1 MPRPYSRA
9 VRVCVLGATEVWR
22 EDQQVDLGPRKRR
35 ALVAALALSGGRP
48 VSVDALVDLLWAD
61 APPDA
66 VANTLQAYISGLR
79 KTLEPDRAPRTPAS
93 VLVTVAPGYALRVP
107 EADLDATRFDRLVS
121 GVHRRLGTRG
131 TWWEPPGLTDDVI
144 SASLADVEEALALW
158 RGTPYVDLEEA
169 PSAVAERARLEELRS
184 VALEDRAVL
193 RLALGDHGTVAA
205 ELESLT
211 AAYPLRERL
220 WGLRAVALSRAG
232 RQADALDALREV
244 RDVLDRELGLEPSA
258 QLRDLQTAV
267 LRQDPALSRAAAVA
281 APAAPLPTAPPA
293 APRLPDW
300 PLVGRA
306 DQLAVL
312 VDALAAA
319 EQGAPSFAALTGE
332 PGIGKSRLCGE
343 LAARAVA
350 NGARVVVGRCSQDD
364 GAPPLWPWRQVLR
377 GLGAELAVPDADDE
391 GAEFRTWESITDRVA
406 EAARQETV
414 VVVLDDLHWAD
425 RSSLRVLRLLAD
437 TVDTGRLLTLG
448 TWRTH
453 PEPAGALADAAES
466 LARRHAARLD
476 LHGLTAAQAAEVV
489 EAVAEVMPTDEQADQ
504 LAERTDGNPFFLV
517 EYARLAHDGGD
528 LGALMAE
535 PDPPTAVSDVLA
547 RRIHRLPDGTGDL
560 LRWAS
565 VIGRSFELS
574 VLVEAAG
581 ADEDEA
587 LDHMDT
593 ALAAGLVREEAVGSY
608 LFGHALVRDELYG
621 DLGPTRRARMHARVA
636 EALEPRP
643 GRESETARHWLDAG
657 PAYAGQA
664 WRAARAAA
672 EAARRVHAYGE
683 VAELL
688 EAALDSMEKDPT
700 ATPADRYDLLM
711 PLADAHRWRAA
722 WEALH
727 LTVQRAIA
735 VADELGD
742 VERLA
747 SAASAMT
754 VGALWQSAHYGS
766 THDEVIAAL
775 RRSLAGLPDADGE
788 MRCRVMLALSNELYY
803 TSSFEERTA
812 LVEQAVAMADR
823 LGDEV
828 LQVDA
833 RQIGAVSLWQP
844 DTAELR
850 YDMAREAMEL
860 AEASGNERGYVA
872 AATHVTVVLGELGR
886 IPEMWEM
893 LAVARERAERLQ
905 FPYGLLVL
913 DSMEAPWLAMAGRLD
928 EAEVLLDRLG
938 RLTQDV
944 SMRQAEDAWAGTLI
958 TLRLWQGRHQEIVPV
973 MYSFED
979 GPLPVTP
986 TLLTFLLRSGDVE
999 AARTHAATHPLT
1011 VVPADWMSMLN
1022 WGCAAEAALG
1032 LGDRAVGA
1040 EAYSVL
1046 APYAGRT
1053 ICAGSGNAMGP
1064 VDAFLA
1070 HAAAAVG
1077 DLELAARHADD
1088 AERLIDEWQIPLVA
1102 QWLRDQRDRYGF

>member
-35 ALVAALALSGGRP
+35 ALVAALALSGGHP

-61 APPDA
+61 SPPDA

-107 EADLDATRFDRLVS
+107 EDDLDATRFDRLVS

-144 SASLADVEEALALW
+144 SACLADVEEALALW

-244 RDVLDRELGLEPSA
+244 REVLDRELGLEPSA

-267 LRQDPALSRAAAVA
+267 LRQDPALSRGDAVA
-281 APAAPLPTAPPA
+281 APAAPLPTAPSA

-391 GAEFRTWESITDRVA
+391 GAEFRTWEAITDRVA

-476 LHGLTAAQAAEVV
+476 LHGLTPAQAAEVV

-560 LRWAS
+560 LRWAG

-643 GRESETARHWLDAG
+643 GRESETARHWLAAG

-788 MRCRVMLALSNELYY
+788 MLCRVMLALSNELYY

-928 EAEVLLDRLG
+928 EAEVLLERLG

-944 SMRQAEDAWAGTLI
+944 SMRQAEDAWAG
-958 TLRLWQGRHQEIVPV
+958 HP
-973 MYSFED
+973 D
-979 GPLPVTP
+979 
-986 TLLTFLLRSGDVE
+986 
-999 AARTHAATHPLT
+999 HA
-1011 VVPADWMSMLN
+1011 PALAGSPP
-1022 WGCAAEAALG
+1022 
-1032 LGDRAVGA
+1032 GDRAGHVLVRGRSPPGHADPAHLPAAFRRCGGGPHPRRDPSTDRRSGRLDVDAQLGLRRRGRPGA
-1040 EAYSVL
+1040 RRSGRGRRGLRRTGAVRRSDDLRGFRQRHGPRRRVSS
-1046 APYAGRT
+1046 ARRGGSGRPRAGRSP
-1053 ICAGSGNAMGP
+1053 C
-1064 VDAFLA
+1064 
-1070 HAAAAVG
+1070 
-1077 DLELAARHADD
+1077 R
-1088 AERLIDEWQIPLVA
+1088 
-1102 QWLRDQRDRYGF
+1102 

>member
-1 MPRPYSRA
+1 M
-9 VRVCVLGATEVWR
+9 
-22 EDQQVDLGPRKRR
+22 
-35 ALVAALALSGGRP
+35 
-48 VSVDALVDLLWAD
+48 
-61 APPDA
+61 
-66 VANTLQAYISGLR
+66 
-79 KTLEPDRAPRTPAS
+79 
-93 VLVTVAPGYALRVP
+93 
-107 EADLDATRFDRLVS
+107 
-121 GVHRRLGTRG
+121 
-131 TWWEPPGLTDDVI
+131 
-144 SASLADVEEALALW
+144 
-158 RGTPYVDLEEA
+158 
-169 PSAVAERARLEELRS
+169 
-184 VALEDRAVL
+184 
-193 RLALGDHGTVAA
+193 
-205 ELESLT
+205 
-211 AAYPLRERL
+211 
-220 WGLRAVALSRAG
+220 
-232 RQADALDALREV
+232 
-244 RDVLDRELGLEPSA
+244 
-258 QLRDLQTAV
+258 
-267 LRQDPALSRAAAVA
+267 
-281 APAAPLPTAPPA
+281 
-293 APRLPDW
+293 
-300 PLVGRA
+300 
-306 DQLAVL
+306 
-312 VDALAAA
+312 
-319 EQGAPSFAALTGE
+319 
-332 PGIGKSRLCGE
+332 
-343 LAARAVA
+343 
-350 NGARVVVGRCSQDD
+350 
-364 GAPPLWPWRQVLR
+364 LR

-391 GAEFRTWESITDRVA
+391 GAEFRTWEAITDRVA
-406 EAARQETV
+406 EAARRETV

-476 LHGLTAAQAAEVV
+476 LHGLTPAQAAEVV

-547 RRIHRLPDGTGDL
+547 RRIDRLPDGTGDL
-560 LRWAS
+560 LRWAG

-574 VLVEAAG
+574 VLIEAAG

-587 LDHMDT
+587 LDHIDT

-643 GRESETARHWLDAG
+643 GRESETARHWLAAG

-688 EAALDSMEKDPT
+688 EAALDSLEKDPT

-754 VGALWQSAHYGS
+754 VGALWQSAHYGA

-850 YDMAREAMEL
+850 YDMAREAMER
-860 AEASGNERGYVA
+860 AEASGNERGYIA
-872 AATHVTVVLGELGR
+872 AATQVTVVLGELGR

-928 EAEVLLDRLG
+928 EAEVLLERLG
-938 RLTQDV
+938 RLVQDV

-958 TLRLWQGRHQEIVPV
+958 TLRLWQGRHAEIVPV
-973 MYSFED
+973 MYAFED

-1040 EAYSVL
+1040 EAYAVL

-1053 ICAGSGNAMGP
+1053 VCAGSGNAMGP

-1088 AERLIDEWQIPLVA
+1088 AQRLIDGMADPAGRAVAARPAGPLRVLTDLSSDCRRRRPRA
-1102 QWLRDQRDRYGF
+1102 ARTGAGSAAASPCARSRRASRTARAAPTPAAGEPPRAPGRGSPGRRCPRRSAPW